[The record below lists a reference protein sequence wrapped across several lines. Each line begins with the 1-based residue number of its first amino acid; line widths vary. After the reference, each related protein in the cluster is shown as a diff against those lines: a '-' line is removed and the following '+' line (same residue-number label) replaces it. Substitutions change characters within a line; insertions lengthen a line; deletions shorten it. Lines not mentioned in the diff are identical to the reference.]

1 MIHNTVTWMHLRS
14 GNRENI
20 SSVRRSARSVFC
32 ARRLLWT
39 VWKSIISLIRALHWL
54 SRNHHCER
62 QRPKALFFNSQCR
75 PTFSN
80 VFPSDTSSPFCG
92 LISLLGFKYV
102 LYSRKKYCA
111 IKYNNYNGIT
121 WNSHKCIQKFDFLN
135 YFLIHNV

>member
-1 MIHNTVTWMHLRS
+1 MHLWS

-32 ARRLLWT
+32 ARRWLRT

-80 VFPSDTSSPFCG
+80 VFPSDTFASFYGLNSVSGISSR
-92 LISLLGFKYV
+92 YV
-102 LYSRKKYCA
+102 LYYKNEYYRYDQVQPLQ
-111 IKYNNYNGIT
+111 
-121 WNSHKCIQKFDFLN
+121 WNRLRSIELLEHSINIF
-135 YFLIHNV
+135 

>member
-80 VFPSDTSSPFCG
+80 SYFRLIRPRHFAALSLCLVLSMFYILGRNIVRSSTTITMGSLEIHINVF
-92 LISLLGFKYV
+92 K
-102 LYSRKKYCA
+102 
-111 IKYNNYNGIT
+111 
-121 WNSHKCIQKFDFLN
+121 NSIF
-135 YFLIHNV
+135 